1 MDFISNV
8 IKTMPIVVSVLK
20 TDMKSRDD
28 DNALLLAVWDIQT
41 EGGIKSYDDFKALLL
56 SGELEVPS
64 TIIRT
69 RRKLQQKHPELRGEL
84 YYERQRADR
93 IIRNQIKMNFDIE

>member
-20 TDMKSRDD
+20 TDAKSRDD

-41 EGGIKSYDDFKALLL
+41 EGGIKSYDDFKSLLL
-56 SGELEVPS
+56 SGELAVPS

-93 IIRNQIKMNFDIE
+93 EIRNQIKMNFDLE